1 MKAPDNITLVV
12 GLTFRANMPY
22 VLGSYPRRSLT
33 PQKTLPPTFRNRCKD
48 TYNLYNG
55 EYVK

>member
-22 VLGSYPRRSLT
+22 VLGTYPWRSLT
-33 PQKTLPPTFRNRCKD
+33 PQKMEPPTFGNRCKY
-48 TYNLYNG
+48 TMFLQNG